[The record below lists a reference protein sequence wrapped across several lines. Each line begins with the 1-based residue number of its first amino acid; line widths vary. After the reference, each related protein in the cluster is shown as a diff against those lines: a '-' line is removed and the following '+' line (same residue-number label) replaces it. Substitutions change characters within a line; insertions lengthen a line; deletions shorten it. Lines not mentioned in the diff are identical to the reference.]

1 MYEQLN
7 LITGLTEKERKRL
20 LSWIASL
27 PEEKIIEIFQDGV
40 KIAYQIK
47 NEHSE
52 IPGRTNKYCAFI
64 LAGRQAGWD
73 TIKGKGYR
81 TAEKK
86 QYDDFSNL
94 RKAKAVALITR
105 GRKPTLRRK
114 ILAYWGEI
122 KELKTEG
129 VGFRPIVEYLST
141 KRKVKTSASYLAK
154 LWQEVEAN
162 G

>member
-1 MYEQLN
+1 
-7 LITGLTEKERKRL
+7 
-20 LSWIASL
+20 ASL

-47 NEHSE
+47 NEHPD
-52 IPGRTNKYCAFI
+52 IHGRTRKYCAFI

-81 TAEKK
+81 VAGEK
-86 QYDDFSNL
+86 QYDDFSSL
-94 RKAKAVALITR
+94 RKAKAAVLITK
-105 GRKPTLRRK
+105 GRTPILRRK

-122 KELKTEG
+122 KELKAEG
-129 VGFRPIVEYLST
+129 KGFRPIAEYLSRE
-141 KRKVKTSASYLAK
+141 RKVKTSASYLAK